1 MSIILNGTTESLK
14 VVLSA
19 APASTQLAVTASW
32 ADQGATSGDSSLL
45 TTGTTAV
52 TVVAAPAA
60 GVSRWVGGVSVYNQD
75 TAAATVTVQKL
86 VGATAYTLFKGTIQ
100 SGNHLFYDNACGW
113 RVVDASGA
121 VVTTTTPTTT
131 APVGD
136 GVNLLIDGGILVNQS
151 GFAGGSVAA
160 GVYGYDMWK
169 GGTGGGSLSVNASTG
184 VITHTSGAISQV
196 MESPGIASQQVTISV
211 EDPSGSVTVGVDGV
225 TGTITA
231 GSGRRGVTINVP
243 SGSTGNPVF
252 TISAT
257 GVTYSRIKLERGGV
271 VTPWKYAKPGD
282 DIFAVQRYYEQIDAG
297 SVNYKTIGTAV
308 GSGAVAAR
316 AFIRYARRKR
326 VAPTVTTTTPL
337 SFYDGSSVKAGT
349 TTITNYGGLDALEAD
364 VNLAASTTLVN
375 GVCAAVLLNPSAS
388 IKFDARL

>member
-52 TVVAAPAA
+52 TVVAAPAS
-60 GVSRWVGGVSVYNQD
+60 GVSRWVGGFSVYNQD

-100 SGNHLFYDNACGW
+100 PGNHLFYDNACGW
-113 RVVDASGA
+113 RVLDANGA
-121 VVTTTTPTTT
+121 VVTATIPSTTSS
-131 APVGD
+131 AGD
-136 GVNLLIDGGILVNQS
+136 GINLLVDGAIMVNQS

>member
-1 MSIILNGTTESLK
+1 MSIILNGTAESLK

-32 ADQGATSGDSSLL
+32 ADQGTTSGDSSLL

-52 TVVAAPAA
+52 TVVAAPAS
-60 GVSRWVGGVSVYNQD
+60 GVSRWVGGFSVYNQD
-75 TAAATVTVQKL
+75 TTASTVNVQK
-86 VGATAYTLFKGTIQ
+86 VVSGTPYTLFKGVIQ
-100 SGNHLFYDNACGW
+100 AGSHLFYDNACGW

-136 GVNLLIDGGILVNQS
+136 GINLLVDGGILVNQS
-151 GFAGGSVAA
+151 GFAGGAVAA

-169 GGTGGGSLSVNASTG
+169 GGTGGGNMSVNASTG

-196 MESPGIASQQVTISV
+196 MESPGIASQPVTISV

-282 DIFAVQRYYEQIDAG
+282 DLFAVQRYYEQIDGYASG
-297 SVNYKTIGTAV
+297 FRAIAYGV
-308 GSGAVAAR
+308 GSGSQVARVLMRYSRKKR
-316 AFIRYARRKR
+316 AN
-326 VAPTVTTTTPL
+326 PTLNFSVLP
-337 SFYDGSSVKAGT
+337 SFYEGA
-349 TTITNYGGLDALEAD
+349 TIKPAASGATNYGGSENMELDVPLASGNTISAGLSAALII
-364 VNLAASTTLVN
+364 
-375 GVCAAVLLNPSAS
+375 PSGS
-388 IKFDARL
+388 SLKIDARL